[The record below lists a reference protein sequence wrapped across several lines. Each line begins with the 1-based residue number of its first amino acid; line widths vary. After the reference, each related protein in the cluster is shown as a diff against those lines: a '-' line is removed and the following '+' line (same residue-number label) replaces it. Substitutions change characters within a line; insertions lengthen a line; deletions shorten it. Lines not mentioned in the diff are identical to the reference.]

1 MTVGRHHQAPV
12 GIEADPASVLMRPH
26 WNKTSD
32 EVGPILDASPNMA
45 RVITHESVPEVWN
58 CGPLGSTRHPIKTEL
73 IDKRPHLH
81 GNHPHYR
88 IDEFKI
94 LRIKSLV

>member
-45 RVITHESVPEVWN
+45 RVITHESVPEV
-58 CGPLGSTRHPIKTEL
+58 
-73 IDKRPHLH
+73 
-81 GNHPHYR
+81 
-88 IDEFKI
+88 
-94 LRIKSLV
+94 